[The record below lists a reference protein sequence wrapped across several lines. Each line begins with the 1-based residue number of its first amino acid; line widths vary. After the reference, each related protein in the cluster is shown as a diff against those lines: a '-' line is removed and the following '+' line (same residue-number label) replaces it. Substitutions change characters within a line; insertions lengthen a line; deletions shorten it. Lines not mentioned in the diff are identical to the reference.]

1 VEHARH
7 DKLHVENVQQFLTG
21 ANTVIRRKIALI
33 KQSGVLEKFTTQQI
47 VGTAQTFNVAIQTTQ
62 DGKIILPTNP
72 TQLRRLLRFL
82 DEDYYESPLSQSRFL
97 SNSKRVAD

>member
-1 VEHARH
+1 M
-7 DKLHVENVQQFLTG
+7 QQFLAG

-33 KQSGVLEKFTTQQI
+33 KQSGVLEKFTTEQI
-47 VGTAQTFNVAIQTTQ
+47 VGTAQTFNVAIQTTE

-82 DEDYYESPLSQSRFL
+82 DEDYYESPLSQTRFL